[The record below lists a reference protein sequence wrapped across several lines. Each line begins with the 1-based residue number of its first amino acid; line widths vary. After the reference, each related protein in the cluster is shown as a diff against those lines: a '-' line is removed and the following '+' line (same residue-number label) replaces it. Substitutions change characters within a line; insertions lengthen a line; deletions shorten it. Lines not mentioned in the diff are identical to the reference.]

1 MSERGEAQGEGGRD
15 VIGVLEGFGVIA
27 VVVLAG
33 LFLGRSGVLGPS
45 GQQVIAK
52 LVFYAATPALL
63 YVTLADTD
71 IDLIFSTALLAT
83 GGSAVA
89 VAVIAFIITL
99 GLRKRSLG
107 ESTISAMSVG
117 YVNIGNLGIPIAA
130 YVLGDLSYVAPVL
143 LFQLVVLAPVSMAL
157 LDATRAEGS
166 SEWWRIIVTVLRNP
180 IVIGAV
186 IGVASSLTGWRLPE
200 VLDEPVSMIGAI
212 AVPGALLAFGISL
225 KDGWRLPV
233 PGSRAQLGLITVLKL
248 VAQPAIAWLVGGPL
262 LGYSGLDLMGIV
274 VTSALPTAQ
283 NVYIY
288 AMEYNQSQR
297 LARDAVFITTVLA
310 VPTML
315 VVALLFG

>member
-1 MSERGEAQGEGGRD
+1 M
-15 VIGVLEGFGVIA
+15 VGVLEGFGVIT

-33 LFLGRSGVLGPS
+33 LFLGRSGVLGPA

-63 YVTLADTD
+63 YITVAETD
-71 IDLIFSTALLAT
+71 ITMIFSTALLAT

-89 VAVIAFIITL
+89 VAATGFAITKW
-99 GLRKRSLG
+99 LRRRSLG

-117 YVNIGNLGIPIAA
+117 YVNIGNLGIPIAT

-143 LFQLVVLAPVSMAL
+143 LFQLVILAPVSMAL
-157 LDATRAEGS
+157 LDASRPEASG
-166 SEWWRIIVTVLRNP
+166 EWWKAIVIVVRNP
-180 IVIGAV
+180 IVIGAAV
-186 IGVASSLTGWRLPE
+186 GVVASVTGFRLPE
-200 VLDEPVSMIGAI
+200 VIHEPVSMLAAI

-225 KDGWRLPV
+225 KDGWSLPA
-233 PGSRAQLGLITVLKL
+233 PGSRRQLTLITVLKL
-248 VAQPAIAWLVGGPL
+248 LVQPVIAWAVAGPL
-262 LGYSGLDLMGIV
+262 LGFTGLDLLGIV

-288 AMEYNQSQR
+288 AMEYKQSER
-297 LARDAVFITTVLA
+297 LARDAVFITTILS

-315 VVALLFG
+315 VVALLFGG

>member
-1 MSERGEAQGEGGRD
+1 M
-15 VIGVLEGFGVIA
+15 VGVLEGFGVIT

-33 LFLGRSGVLGPS
+33 LFLGRSGVLGPA

-63 YVTLADTD
+63 YITVAETD
-71 IDLIFSTALLAT
+71 ITMIFSTALLAT

-89 VAVIAFIITL
+89 VAVTGFAITKW
-99 GLRKRSLG
+99 LRRRSLG

-117 YVNIGNLGIPIAA
+117 YVNIGNLGIPIAT

-143 LFQLVVLAPVSMAL
+143 LFQLVILAPVSMAL
-157 LDATRAEGS
+157 LDASRPEASG
-166 SEWWRIIVTVLRNP
+166 EWWKAIVIVVRNP
-180 IVIGAV
+180 IVIGAAV
-186 IGVASSLTGWRLPE
+186 GVVASVTGFRLPE
-200 VLDEPVSMIGAI
+200 VIHEPVSMLAAI

-225 KDGWRLPV
+225 KDGWSLPA
-233 PGSRAQLGLITVLKL
+233 PGSRRQLTLITVLKL
-248 VAQPAIAWLVGGPL
+248 LVQPVIAWAVAGPL
-262 LGYSGLDLMGIV
+262 LGFTGLDLLGIV

-288 AMEYNQSQR
+288 AMEYKQSER
-297 LARDAVFITTVLA
+297 LARDAVFITTILS

-315 VVALLFG
+315 VVALLFGG